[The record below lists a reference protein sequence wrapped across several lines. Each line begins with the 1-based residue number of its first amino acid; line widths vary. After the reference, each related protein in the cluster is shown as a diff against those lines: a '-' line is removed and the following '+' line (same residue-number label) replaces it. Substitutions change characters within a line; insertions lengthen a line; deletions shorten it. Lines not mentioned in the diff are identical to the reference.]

1 MSRSYRPTNDPRS
14 VARDIPGIFDVLF
27 PQLTPGVVAFFN
39 RETYSVEGCDDVAA
53 EIIDA
58 SSLHKAMLF
67 ELSIAAGEQLLLNR
81 KIDWD
86 ASLQIAVA
94 RQRRHFDAKI
104 PAKLEDADIV
114 AASQVAENVA
124 AMLSR
129 IADLFRAPIVI
140 SPRIPGYQWIASGV
154 GDFSTGTALI
164 EVKCSHKHFSSPDY
178 RQVVMYWLLTYAAAV
193 ESRVEEWTECILLN
207 PRTNLVFRTT
217 FDDLVRVIAAG
228 RSKVE
233 ILELFSAMVSDHT
246 FRLLSPI

>member
-1 MSRSYRPTNDPRS
+1 
-14 VARDIPGIFDVLF
+14 VLF
-27 PQLTPGVVAFFN
+27 PQLTPGVVGYLN
-39 RETYSVEGCDDVAA
+39 REARPAKGCEEVPP

-58 SSLHKAMLF
+58 SSLQKAMLF
-67 ELSIAAGEQLLLNR
+67 ELSIAAGEQLLSEGA
-81 KIDWD
+81 IDWN
-86 ASLQIAVA
+86 ASLQIAIS

-104 PAKLEDADIV
+104 PAKLEDADIA
-114 AASQVAENVA
+114 AASRVASNLVM
-124 AMLSR
+124 MLR
-129 IADLFRAPIVI
+129 QIADTARAPIVI

-154 GDFSTGTALI
+154 GDFSMRTTLI

-207 PRTNLVFRTT
+207 PRTNLVFHST
-217 FDDLVRVIAAG
+217 FDELVRVTAAG

-246 FRLLSPI
+246 FRLLSPV